1 MIPQMGDQ
9 RQILAS
15 KKPTIKNVLVC
26 VCVCVF
32 IYTYTNSMVHG
43 VQIKCFI
50 LIILPLLYM
59 NDFDH
64 LSACYLL
71 SLQDFYKKPS
81 HLK

>member
-1 MIPQMGDQ
+1 MF
-9 RQILAS
+9 S
-15 KKPTIKNVLVC
+15 C

-81 HLK
+81 HLKWGLVIMDCSLHSHQELTDR